1 MGRLYIPGLIVNPC
15 PALQRTCTKD
25 YPVPGT
31 NFTIPKG
38 MMVNVPPPAGC
49 FKEQDKLDPDNWE
62 PENNPNK
69 FGFIGFGQG
78 PRNCIGMRYA
88 YQTLKIAIIHTV
100 REGAV

>member
-49 FKEQDKLDPDNWE
+49 FKEQDKLDSWMVG
-62 PENNPNK
+62 K
-69 FGFIGFGQG
+69 S
-78 PRNCIGMRYA
+78 
-88 YQTLKIAIIHTV
+88 
-100 REGAV
+100 EG